1 MFLARSGK
9 EWRGRD
15 AVRAKNLVR
24 SLATI
29 FRGKDLADDIL
40 EKVRSSVSAVQIR
53 NPGWRPKLVAV
64 AVGNH
69 PASKI
74 YLARKAEAAKHCG
87 IVLDQLSLPDTV
99 SQEKLLNIIREANS
113 ETSVHGVI
121 VQLPLPAHMSEIRV
135 CNEVLPSKDVDGFT
149 QTSLGQLIQGQTGG
163 MVPCTALAVSRIVHR
178 IGGHWEGKEAV
189 VVGRSHNVGLP
200 IQIIL
205 GSDSTKGGLDMTTT
219 LCHRY
224 TPPQHLSRAVSGAD
238 LVVSAAGVPG
248 IITRDMV
255 KPGAV
260 LIDVGLTRVCHGGR
274 NIVVGDVARDVTK
287 VASWV
292 TPVPGGVGPCTVA
305 CLMHN
310 TLLAA
315 THTLDCC

>member
-87 IVLDQLSLPDTV
+87 IVLDQLFYPI
-99 SQEKLLNIIREANS
+99 LLVR
-113 ETSVHGVI
+113 
-121 VQLPLPAHMSEIRV
+121 
-135 CNEVLPSKDVDGFT
+135 
-149 QTSLGQLIQGQTGG
+149 
-163 MVPCTALAVSRIVHR
+163 
-178 IGGHWEGKEAV
+178 
-189 VVGRSHNVGLP
+189 RS
-200 IQIIL
+200 
-205 GSDSTKGGLDMTTT
+205 S
-219 LCHRY
+219 
-224 TPPQHLSRAVSGAD
+224 
-238 LVVSAAGVPG
+238 
-248 IITRDMV
+248 
-255 KPGAV
+255 
-260 LIDVGLTRVCHGGR
+260 
-274 NIVVGDVARDVTK
+274 
-287 VASWV
+287 
-292 TPVPGGVGPCTVA
+292 
-305 CLMHN
+305 
-310 TLLAA
+310 
-315 THTLDCC
+315 